1 MSATNK
7 LQPVP
12 RLTFNTASLTGSYQT
27 MAEAGFEDDIV
38 IFQMYNSSSN
48 DVDVSFDGSE
58 DHNII
63 PAGGL
68 LIIDIQ
74 ANKEGVRAAVR
85 KGQQVWLKGTAGAG
99 TCYAMGW
106 SLKRD
111 A

>member
-7 LQPVP
+7 LQPIE
-12 RLTFNTASLTGSYQT
+12 RLTFNTASLSGSYQT
-27 MAEAGFEDDIV
+27 MSASGFADDIV

-48 DVDVSFDGSE
+48 DVDVSFDGST

-68 LIIDIQ
+68 LILDVQ
-74 ANKEGVRAAVR
+74 ANKEGLRAALR
-85 KGQQVWLKGTAGAG
+85 KGQEVWLKGTAGVG